1 MKRLLLAAKARAA
14 MPKKAKKGSK
24 KGSKGGFDWA
34 TADREKWAHVEVRN
48 NRWCT
53 MRFTACSSG
62 AAVD

>member
-1 MKRLLLAAKARAA
+1 

-53 MRFTACSSG
+53 MRFTALLNTTETLETVRRLI
-62 AAVD
+62 VDRH